1 MVEIQIGKIFL
12 GIILGI
18 YINLKIVYTFDY
30 DILFIRIYQV

>member
-18 YINLKIVYTFDY
+18 YSNLKIVYTFDY
-30 DILFIRIYQV
+30 GILFIRIYQV